1 MASFPPVQSVQ
12 RAFRLLTEINTQ
24 QVMTVGELHKR
35 TALPKPTIIRLLE
48 TLVKEGYISGDRRF
62 GGYQVT
68 SQVETLS
75 SGYHGAP
82 LVIEAARPW
91 AIDLTRRLKW
101 PTATA
106 VLDRDAVVVR
116 FSTIAD
122 SPISPFHATLNMRL
136 SLGSHALG
144 RAYLAFCPKDER
156 QLLIH
161 MVSSGEKRPSDFS
174 KFAHDLAKS
183 IQRKGYAERDPRVEP
198 QSSNTIAVPIM
209 ADGRVLATFG
219 ICFFRSAVSPAMLKE
234 TLVPALKEAQR
245 EIERS
250 VQAMRGG

>member
-1 MASFPPVQSVQ
+1 MPSFPPVKSVQ

-24 QVMTVGELHKR
+24 RVMTVGEMHKR
-35 TALPKPTIIRLLE
+35 TGLPKPTIIRLLE
-48 TLVKEGYISGDRRF
+48 TLIKEGYISGDRRF

-68 SQVETLS
+68 SHVVSLS
-75 SGYHGAP
+75 IGYHGAP

-101 PTATA
+101 PTAIA

-122 SPISPFHATLNMRL
+122 SPMSPFHATLNMRL

-161 MVSSGEKRPSDFS
+161 MLSSGEKRSGDFS
-174 KFAHDLAKS
+174 KIAQNLAKS

-198 QSSNTIAVPIM
+198 QSSGTIAVPIV

-219 ICFFRSAVSPAMLKE
+219 MTFFRSAVSQSMLKE

-245 EIERS
+245 EIEHS
-250 VQAMRGG
+250 VQVMRGG